1 MSASETSGQS
11 APAGDEA
18 VPAGGIPIGA
28 VLRAR
33 IGWIEIRCDDAAVTQ
48 CYWRKI
54 EPKVMVSS
62 ALAEEARKQMAAYLE
77 GRLTDFD
84 LPLSYPGSEFQ
95 VEVWNMLLRIP
106 FGETRRYGDLATLM
120 GQQDYSA
127 ARAVGTACGQNPIA
141 IVIPCHRVVGTAA
154 LGGYSSDLGLTAK
167 RFLLDLEKGQGRLF

>member
-1 MSASETSGQS
+1 MTDTPDSEDKPGT
-11 APAGDEA
+11 
-18 VPAGGIPIGA
+18 GIPVGA

-33 IGWIEIRCDDAAVTQ
+33 IGWIEIRCDETSVTQ

-54 EPKVMVSS
+54 EPKVVVPSP
-62 ALAEEARKQMAAYLE
+62 LAEEAKRQVEAYIDGKLSK
-77 GRLTDFD
+77 FD

-95 VEVWNMLLRIP
+95 RAVWEMLLRIP
-106 FGETRRYGDLATLM
+106 FGETRRYGHLATLL
-120 GQQDYSA
+120 GKGDYND

-141 IVIPCHRVVGTAA
+141 IIIPCHRVVGAAA